1 LDVQFISFQFISL
14 GIVDYISDD
23 NPEAAQRVK
32 DDIEAKA
39 EKLQDFPRM
48 GRPGRVEGTRELVTL
63 QIISSYTKKR
73 PLPSEYY
80 ACCMLRSSAPP
91 S

>member
-1 LDVQFISFQFISL
+1 VPELEWLELARMDLL

-39 EKLQDFPRM
+39 EKLPDFPKM
-48 GRPGRVEGTRELVTL
+48 GQIGRAHV
-63 QIISSYTKKR
+63 
-73 PLPSEYY
+73 
-80 ACCMLRSSAPP
+80 
-91 S
+91 